1 MNRLANIQKSFARF
15 ARTPWADGI
24 VVVLAIA
31 VAIAAFSALAHSG
44 ATVGPLR
51 VGVSVMPARSGTT
64 AIQIPP
70 FGTVS
75 AATHRGPV
83 AVLLS
88 IDDIDISAARALLE
102 DESLDT
108 AGMMAGR
115 IPDQLSVEQL
125 PVAVRDALVKGVL
138 AALAAGALVMA
149 AFRRRWQV
157 IVATCVAVAAITL
170 TPAGVA
176 ARSWDATAFREPT
189 LRGSLAYAPALT
201 QLFTARVDRIGKLRE
216 QAQKVVRDIATYYAD
231 ERLLDTGGSMA
242 GTYRVLHVTDLHLDP
257 VGAALAA
264 QIVRSYDVS
273 LVIDTGDI
281 AVLGSDIEGQAI
293 PSLVATSVPVVY
305 VPGNHDSH
313 KTIEALQK
321 IPNVTVVESGTV
333 EVDGVR
339 IFGVPDP
346 FSRGFGLEPEP
357 VATEKAGSDA
367 FERYSA
373 ALASGET
380 TPDIVAIHNPAM
392 EKPFIGSTPIILSGH
407 THAARAYVSQDTLRL
422 NSGSLG
428 GMPYDPELTGRR
440 PVPHSATVLYFTAE
454 APRSLLAID
463 EISVASDGATTV
475 RRKVFSSESAF

>member
-1 MNRLANIQKSFARF
+1 MNRLSDTLKPLIRF
-15 ARTPWADGI
+15 ARTPWADGLAVI
-24 VVVLAIA
+24 VSVIVA
-31 VAIAAFSALAHSG
+31 VAVFSVFAQAR
-44 ATVGPLR
+44 ATVGPLQ
-51 VGVSVMPARSGTT
+51 VGVSVAPARSGTT

-83 AVLLS
+83 AVRL
-88 IDDIDISAARALLE
+88 IVDDIDVDAARALLE

-108 AGMMAGR
+108 AGMLAGR
-115 IPDQLSVEQL
+115 IPRQLSVEKL
-125 PVAVRDALVKGVL
+125 PTALREALLKGVL
-138 AALAAGALVMA
+138 AAVALGALIVL

-157 IVATCVAVAAITL
+157 IVVTCVVIAAITCV
-170 TPAGVA
+170 PAAVA

-201 QLFTARVDRIGKLRE
+201 QLFTARLDRIGKLRE
-216 QAQKVVRDIATYYAD
+216 QAQKVVRDIASYYAD
-231 ERLLDTGGSMA
+231 ERLLDTGGTMA
-242 GTYRVLHVTDLHLDP
+242 GAYRVLHVTDLHLDP
-257 VGAALAA
+257 VGAALAE

-273 LVIDTGDI
+273 LVVDTGDI
-281 AVLGSDIEGQAI
+281 AVLGSDIEGRAI

-313 KTIEALQK
+313 KTVEVLQSL
-321 IPNVTVVESGTV
+321 PNVTVVESGTV
-333 EVDGVR
+333 DVDGVR

-357 VATEKAGSDA
+357 AATEQAGVDA
-367 FERYSA
+367 FERLSA

-392 EKPFIGSTPIILSGH
+392 EKPFIGSVPIILSGH

-440 PVPHSATVLYFTAE
+440 PVPHSATVLYFTADE
-454 APRSLLAID
+454 PRSLLAID
-463 EISVASDGATTV
+463 EISVTSDGATTV